1 MTKFWKIALPFV
13 ILGLAVVAALA
24 MFAARPEPQFNSPEP
39 PSLLVEVQAIA
50 RQPVTFKVASQGTV
64 SPRTQTT
71 LVAEASGQIVEVSPT
86 FVSCG
91 FFTKG
96 DVLIRID
103 PRNYASAVKRA
114 NADVAKAATQLQT
127 ETALAGYAAE
137 DFERLRR
144 VNPAQ
149 GPASELALRKPQL
162 RAALA
167 ELQSAEAGLEKAQGD
182 LDRTVIRA
190 PYNGLVREKLADV
203 GQYVSAG
210 SQLGVT
216 FAVDVA
222 EVRLPVTQQ
231 DLQYLDIGK
240 LRLNSPIEVELTA
253 ELGNTDFHWSGI
265 VRRTEGV
272 FDTSNRVL
280 YLVAEIVDPYD
291 LEGNGRVPLLMG
303 TFVSATIG
311 GRFAGEL
318 ALVPRHSLQRGNTLW
333 MLDEEQRI
341 YPREVEVVRRDQ
353 DFVYI
358 ADGVSAGE
366 QYCVTPI
373 DQPLPGMKVR
383 LGS

>member
-1 MTKFWKIALPFV
+1 M
-13 ILGLAVVAALA
+13 
-24 MFAARPEPQFNSPEP
+24 
-39 PSLLVEVQAIA
+39 
-50 RQPVTFKVASQGTV
+50 
-64 SPRTQTT
+64 
-71 LVAEASGQIVEVSPT
+71 
-86 FVSCG
+86 
-91 FFTKG
+91 
-96 DVLIRID
+96 
-103 PRNYASAVKRA
+103 
-114 NADVAKAATQLQT
+114 
-127 ETALAGYAAE
+127 
-137 DFERLRR
+137 
-144 VNPAQ
+144 
-149 GPASELALRKPQL
+149 
-162 RAALA
+162 
-167 ELQSAEAGLEKAQGD
+167 
-182 LDRTVIRA
+182 
-190 PYNGLVREKLADV
+190 ADV

-291 LEGNGRVPLLMG
+291 LEGNGQVPLLMG

-318 ALVPRHSLQRGNTLW
+318 ALVPRYSLQRGNTLW

-383 LGS
+383 LGG